1 VSAVT
6 EIAVGVGVVLAIVGS
21 LIVLAK
27 KGYFAPDTND
37 QSGEERAEL
46 EESVSSQDFH
56 IPFRK
61 RVGSWSGPYKMFVG
75 ACVLL
80 SLLVGYGVVDVVR
93 TGAPA
98 GKYLS
103 SEVRF
108 GLVALVGVAGGIKM
122 KSWFDAQIAYLTVE
136 YERMG
141 GQDLVER
148 IPYAR
153 TAVSRRNGRTFVQEV
168 ADSRLLGLFW
178 RFRQVGE
185 DRRLRGKE
193 TPLDDVI
200 THQIPDHGKELPDDE
215 GYHIRTQQDGD
226 RVLEGATSAAD
237 VAYSSPSSLSSQR
250 SAEIREEKKRKDV
263 KLSAVKA
270 TNAELQ
276 REITKLEKKIKNEEY
291 HDREELVDDF
301 EAFSDMLTT
310 MKFEMEDTTEKN
322 GVGTDEKQN
331 GAEASA

>member
-6 EIAVGVGVVLAIVGS
+6 EIGVGVGVVIAIVGS
-21 LIVLAK
+21 MIVLARR
-27 KGYFAPDTND
+27 GFFSPDGNEE
-37 QSGEERAEL
+37 SPEERAEL
-46 EESVSSQDFH
+46 EESVGSQDFH

-61 RVGSWSGPYKMFVG
+61 RVRSWSGPYKLFVG
-75 ACVLL
+75 TVVLL

-108 GLVALVGVAGGIKM
+108 AGIALVGVAGGVKL
-122 KSWFDAQIAYLTVE
+122 KSWFDSQIAYLTVE

-178 RFRQVGE
+178 RYRQVGE

-200 THQIPDHGKELPDDE
+200 THQVPDHGKELPDDD
-215 GYHIRTQQDGD
+215 GYHIRTQEGGD

-237 VAYSSPSSLSSQR
+237 FAYSSPSSLSSQR

-263 KLSAVKA
+263 KLNAVKA

-276 REITKLEKKIKNEEY
+276 REITSLEKKIKNEEY
-291 HDREELVDDF
+291 HDREELVEDF

-310 MKFEMEDTTEKN
+310 MRFEIEDTTEN
-322 GVGTDEKQN
+322 GTGPDEKAN
-331 GAEASA
+331 GTEASA

>member
-1 VSAVT
+1 MSAVT
-6 EIAVGVGVVLAIVGS
+6 EIGVGVGVVIAIVGS
-21 LIVLAK
+21 MIVLARR
-27 KGYFAPDTND
+27 GFFSPDGNEE
-37 QSGEERAEL
+37 SPEERAEL
-46 EESVSSQDFH
+46 EESVGSQDFH

-61 RVGSWSGPYKMFVG
+61 RVRSWSGPYKLFVG
-75 ACVLL
+75 TVVLL

-108 GLVALVGVAGGIKM
+108 AGIALVGVAGGVKL
-122 KSWFDAQIAYLTVE
+122 KSWFDSQIAYLTVE

-178 RFRQVGE
+178 RYRQVGE

-200 THQIPDHGKELPDDE
+200 THQVPDHGKELPDDD
-215 GYHIRTQQDGD
+215 GYHIRTQEGGD

-237 VAYSSPSSLSSQR
+237 FAYSSPSSLSSQR

-263 KLSAVKA
+263 KLNAVKA

-276 REITKLEKKIKNEEY
+276 REITSLEKKIKNEEY
-291 HDREELVDDF
+291 HDREELVEDF

-310 MKFEMEDTTEKN
+310 MRFEIEDTTEN
-322 GVGTDEKQN
+322 GTGPDEKAN
-331 GAEASA
+331 GTEASA